1 MERYA
6 DVRHDPGMTFSDAPL
21 REDLDAFVH
30 PGWSPPHRSRPV
42 DSLGAILSGA
52 IMGAGGGA
60 LMVVAADG
68 LARALGRS
76 VFSVLRTAL
85 QPLRPDA
92 LTPDQTVWALAAI
105 GGMAIG
111 IPIVSGM
118 RHVSRIRARLLF
130 AVMLCPL
137 LWTFAHAFLLL
148 RFVPELGRELP
159 FAAMAF
165 GAVAY
170 GACVGLAPPLGRRPR

>member
-1 MERYA
+1 
-6 DVRHDPGMTFSDAPL
+6 
-21 REDLDAFVH
+21 
-30 PGWSPPHRSRPV
+30 
-42 DSLGAILSGA
+42 
-52 IMGAGGGA
+52 
-60 LMVVAADG
+60 MVVAADG
-68 LARALGRS
+68 LARGLGRS

-130 AVMLCPL
+130 AVILCPL

-148 RFVPELGRELP
+148 RYAPELARELP

-165 GAVAY
+165 GAAAY
-170 GACVGLAPPLGRRPR
+170 GACIGLAPPLGRRPS